1 MFNCFNPLSKTCN
14 VSDINLL
21 LMRKESFFL
30 HSKRK
35 CSSDSTDS
43 GQKGQNL
50 LSLDTFGLQYRN
62 VSILRVW
69 QLSLN
74 LVIGKCPSGPFPQC
88 LL

>member
-1 MFNCFNPLSKTCN
+1 
-14 VSDINLL
+14 
-21 LMRKESFFL
+21 MRKESYFL

-62 VSILRVW
+62 VSILRGW

-74 LVIGKCPSGPFPQC
+74 LVIKD
-88 LL
+88 LLSLLDFMFK